1 VRAVAFYGK
10 EVAVRLIT
18 IIAVGLLLGGCGP
31 APQTGR
37 ETQAIEAERKS
48 ITERQQREQAEARL
62 HEQEA
67 RTSRWQFASVLAVS
81 AAGFALI
88 IGAALGSRARHD
100 ADQ

>member
-1 VRAVAFYGK
+1 M
-10 EVAVRLIT
+10 RLIT